1 MWRASLVLASVLLDP
16 AAPEYVRF
24 ELHELVAGAQ
34 RIVCG
39 SITAVQDRTFDLT
52 VERDLAGQGAPTL
65 HLQRFFDWT
74 CAARWAHYEVGQRV
88 VLFLDG
94 GRAMGAGDEGDWPVV
109 DGAAFAPYRIH
120 GIERDARSDG
130 TSRGTPLTLDELA
143 EAVRG
148 YRAAF
153 RAHPV
158 EIDGRRQLRLGFA
171 VDEFTAL
178 AYSKSSRLALHLF
191 EETTSASVFD
201 AEFVAPGPPPLEVE
215 PVLRARADGFSPPPG
230 PEVTWTPSW
239 DSDFG
244 KSIAAIGDVN
254 GDGWDDLA
262 ARGDTPTLWI
272 LFLDA
277 KGRVQERRELTPDAL
292 GISGKYFA
300 ESLAAVGDLD
310 HDGVPDLAV
319 GAPSREHES
328 SGQVWLLH
336 LERDGSVKKA
346 QTVEAPHG
354 TERAIPGFG
363 AALTTL
369 GDLDRDGMVDLLVN
383 ASPMFAGLDTLF
395 ARGGPPSAHRLWC
408 CFLGEGASAAPLLA
422 RDFTGSDNTVTV
434 GDALADLGDLDGDGV
449 DEFALGYPYADDGGE
464 GRGAVWIARPQR
476 DGTLR
481 GKEKISDWSESF
493 PGTLRNGDHFGQCLA
508 APGDLDRDGVPDV
521 IVGGEHEL
529 WLVLLRRDGTVK
541 DSRQFG
547 ARSGGFVPAEH
558 IRDVA
563 VLHAPEGALR
573 LAVSGTRGH
582 ESPLE
587 AVIWILGL
595 GPGASLRA
603 P

>member
-1 MWRASLVLASVLLDP
+1 MWRASLVLASVLLAP
-16 AAPEYVRF
+16 AAPDYVRL

-39 SITAVQDRTFDLT
+39 SITAVQDKTFDLA

-65 HLQRFFDWT
+65 HLERFFDWT

-120 GIERDARSDG
+120 GLEPDARADG
-130 TSRGTPLTLDELA
+130 TSRGTPLMLDELA
-143 EAVRG
+143 AAVRG
-148 YRAAF
+148 HRAAF
-153 RAHPV
+153 RAHPAG
-158 EIDGRRQLRLGFA
+158 IGGRRELRLGFA

-191 EETTSASVFD
+191 EETTSARAFD
-201 AEFVAPGPPPLEVE
+201 AEFVAPGPPPLQVE
-215 PVLRARADGFSPPPG
+215 PILRARADGFSPPPG
-230 PEVTWTPSW
+230 PEVTWTPRW

-244 KSIAAIGDVN
+244 KAIAATGDVN

-292 GISGKYFA
+292 GISDEYFA
-300 ESLAAVGDLD
+300 ESLAAAGDLD
-310 HDGVPDLAV
+310 QDGIPDLAV

-346 QTVEAPHG
+346 QALDAPRG
-354 TERAIPGFG
+354 AGPMPGFG
-363 AALTTL
+363 AELATL
-369 GDLDRDGMVDLLVN
+369 GDLDRDGTVDLLVN
-383 ASPMFAGLDTLF
+383 VNPMFAGLGALF
-395 ARGGPPSAHRLWC
+395 ARGGPPPAHRLWC
-408 CFLGEGASAAPLLA
+408 CFLGGEGARATSLLA
-422 RDFTGSDNTVTV
+422 RDFTGSDNTVTL
-434 GDALADLGDLDGDGV
+434 GDAVVGLGDLDGDGLA
-449 DEFALGYPYADDGGE
+449 EFALGFPYADDGGE
-464 GRGAVWIARPQR
+464 ERGAVWIAHPQR
-476 DGTLR
+476 DGSLR
-481 GKEKISDWSESF
+481 AKEKISDWSESF

-508 APGDLDRDGVPDV
+508 APGDLDGDGIADL
-521 IVGGEHEL
+521 IVGGEREL
-529 WLVLLRRDGTVK
+529 WLVLLQRDGTVK

-547 ARSGGFVPAEH
+547 ARSGGFVPAEQ
-558 IRDVA
+558 IRDMA
-563 VLHAPEGALR
+563 VLRGPEGALR

-582 ESPLE
+582 GSPLE
-587 AVIWILGL
+587 AVIWVFGL

-603 P
+603 L